1 MNSNSHL
8 LVPLHLLTEKLIF
21 LILSVLLMNE
31 LFCSFVV
38 LVITFSR
45 ILRQNGMKWSQ
56 NDYNLTYLVG
66 ILIILYIFIDI

>member
-8 LVPLHLLTEKLIF
+8 LVSLHLLTEKLIF
-21 LILSVLLMNE
+21 LILSVLLMKE

-38 LVITFSR
+38 VITFSR
-45 ILRQNGMKWSQ
+45 ILRQNGMEWSQ
-56 NDYNLTYLVG
+56 NGYNLTYLVG

>member
-1 MNSNSHL
+1 
-8 LVPLHLLTEKLIF
+8 
-21 LILSVLLMNE
+21 MNE